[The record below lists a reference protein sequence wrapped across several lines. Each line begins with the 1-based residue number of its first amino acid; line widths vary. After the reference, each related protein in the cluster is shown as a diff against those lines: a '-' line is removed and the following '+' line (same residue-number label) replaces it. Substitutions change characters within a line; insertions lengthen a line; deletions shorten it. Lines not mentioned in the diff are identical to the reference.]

1 MGKAKQTV
9 RVCSVLFFMVL
20 AGTWSNVRAQDADLE
35 VTSIPSGAH
44 VSVDGIEMRKLTPMR
59 VDVHVGT
66 HEVKVYIPNS
76 IWNPDTRTV
85 NITRGDNDLRVTL
98 FPGPS
103 GGAPGQRGPAGPP
116 GATGATGPQG
126 PQGLKGDIGS
136 QGPAGPQGSVG
147 ATGPAGAIGAA
158 GPQGPQG
165 VKGDVGPQGPAGP
178 MGATGQTGAP
188 GAPGAVGS
196 QGPSG
201 PTGSKGDPGP
211 PGPPGIDRLQIATLH
226 WYQANQSGSAFTVGT
241 SPLGVAFDGSNV
253 WIANNR
259 SKSVTKLRASDGA
272 TLGTFA
278 LGTSPYGVA

>member
-85 NITRGDNDLRVTL
+85 NITRGDNDLRVIL
-98 FPGPS
+98 FPGTS
-103 GGAPGQRGPAGPP
+103 GGTPGQRGPAGPAGP
-116 GATGATGPQG
+116 QGPAGPPGPAGATGAAGPQG
-126 PQGLKGDIGS
+126 PQGLKGDIGP

-147 ATGPAGAIGAA
+147 ATGPAGATGAA
-158 GPQGPQG
+158 G
-165 VKGDVGPQGPAGP
+165 
-178 MGATGQTGAP
+178 
-188 GAPGAVGS
+188 
-196 QGPSG
+196 
-201 PTGSKGDPGP
+201 
-211 PGPPGIDRLQIATLH
+211 
-226 WYQANQSGSAFTVGT
+226 
-241 SPLGVAFDGSNV
+241 
-253 WIANNR
+253 
-259 SKSVTKLRASDGA
+259 
-272 TLGTFA
+272 
-278 LGTSPYGVA
+278 